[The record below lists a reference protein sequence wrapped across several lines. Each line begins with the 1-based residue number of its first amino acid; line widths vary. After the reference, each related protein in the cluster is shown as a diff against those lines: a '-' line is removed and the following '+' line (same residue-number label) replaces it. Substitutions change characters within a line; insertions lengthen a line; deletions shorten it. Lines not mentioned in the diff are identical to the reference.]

1 MTEVMFFFFFW
12 GGAGGEWETKETIAY
27 NGKRNVT
34 MCMCMCIE
42 GKDRENRERVSWLF
56 WIEILASELMGR
68 ILELENRL
76 KYWKELKDRES
87 WN

>member
-1 MTEVMFFFFFW
+1 
-12 GGAGGEWETKETIAY
+12 
-27 NGKRNVT
+27 